1 MRSNHIVPMDTYRKL
16 RAWKHCHQLTLAV
29 YRATDRFPRVEQF
42 GITAQV
48 RRAAVSSC
56 ANLAEGSARRG
67 PRELRRFAGIALGS
81 LAEVDALLQIAR
93 DLGFLTE
100 KVHVEL
106 RRLYKRASVTTFALL
121 RSMWTAQ
128 GR

>member
-1 MRSNHIVPMDTYRKL
+1 MDTYRKL
-16 RAWKHCHQLTLAV
+16 NAWKHCHELTLAV
-29 YRATDRFPRVEQF
+29 YRSTERFPRAEQF

-56 ANLAEGSARRG
+56 ANLAEGNARRG
-67 PRELRRFAGIALGS
+67 PRELRRFAGISLGS

-93 DLGFLTE
+93 DLGFLTQ

-106 RRLYKRASVTTFALL
+106 QQLYKRASVTTLALV
-121 RSMWTAQ
+121 RSMRVSQ
-128 GR
+128 SR